1 MENIFPNFQ
10 ENENNQ
16 DFDFDNTIINNN
28 NEIDDIN
35 EEFPNY
41 QIMHKNYNLST
52 INNDNNNI
60 HKIPFL
66 FQVKNNSFKNDSNQE
81 KKFLIQFNNKMK
93 TNINTNKNMAPKDNY
108 SKRTNHSIRKIGN
121 NQNSFSYKVNNK
133 NKDVS
138 KLTSSHKNST
148 IDTENINPNINI
160 KKENYSQLIDI
171 PRSEYCLY
179 RGKNIIFMG
188 RGMETGEYK
197 FTGTKII
204 MKENLNQNKNIEINE
219 EEIYN
224 EIMRRK
230 NKTKKP
236 KKLQYIILDKFFTT
250 LEYDGKPVKKI
261 IKEEQEQKQIEIEE
275 KEKEKHKKKHKL
287 NIFFKNKNRNKSYD
301 YQDKRMQI
309 PKELQEWKKFKILNH
324 NNSSYG
330 ENFRYQNN
338 DYIFPNDF
346 YSKFLFEQI
355 NIIRC
360 NPQSYIQ
367 YIEKAK
373 EYIIKDISGRLIYN
387 GKIKIALNEGVLAFN
402 KAIDFLKNVG
412 KMKKLEFNQLITI
425 PYPQNE
431 NDIKDINYM
440 KYKVDNIIK
449 NGIFINSY
457 WREIIKDPEICFLF
471 MIIDDVGVKSGMRR
485 NDILNPKI
493 KYIGISSKEING
505 NFACY
510 ITLSE

>member
-10 ENENNQ
+10 ENDNIQ
-16 DFDFDNTIINNN
+16 DFDFDNKTINNN

-35 EEFPNY
+35 EESLNY
-41 QIMHKNYNLST
+41 KIKHKNDNLSK
-52 INNDNNNI
+52 IKNHNNKRN
-60 HKIPFL
+60 KIPIL
-66 FQVKNNSFKNDSNQE
+66 FQVKSNSFINDSNQE
-81 KKFLIQFNNKMK
+81 KKILIQFNNKMK
-93 TNINTNKNMAPKDNY
+93 KNNNDIKNKGPKDNC
-108 SKRTNHSIRKIGN
+108 SKRSIHSGRNIGN
-121 NQNSFSYKVNNK
+121 NKKSFSYKDDNK
-133 NKDVS
+133 NKNVS
-138 KLTSSHKNST
+138 KFISSHKNAT

-160 KKENYSQLIDI
+160 KNEKYSELIDI
-171 PRSEYCLY
+171 PRSEYGLY
-179 RGKNIIFMG
+179 KGKNIIFMG
-188 RGMETGEYK
+188 GGMETGEYK
-197 FTGTKII
+197 FKSSKII
-204 MKENLNQNKNIEINE
+204 LKEKLIQNKKIDINDEEINK
-219 EEIYN
+219 EIV
-224 EIMRRK
+224 RRK

-250 LEYDGKPVKKI
+250 LEYDGKPEKTV
-261 IKEEQEQKQIEIEE
+261 IKEEQKQKQIEIEAID
-275 KEKEKHKKKHKL
+275 KQKNHKL
-287 NIFFKNKNRNKSYD
+287 NIFFKNKNRNKSYE
-301 YQDKRMQI
+301 YQQDRRIQI
-309 PKELQEWKKFKILNH
+309 PIEIQEWKKFKILNH

-338 DYIFPNDF
+338 DNIPNDF

-355 NIIRC
+355 NIIRS

-373 EYIIKDISGRLIYN
+373 DNIIKDISGRLIYN

-402 KAIDFLKNVG
+402 KAIDILKNVG
-412 KMKKLEFNQLITI
+412 NMKNLEFNQLITI
-425 PYPQNE
+425 PYPENE

-440 KYKVDNIIK
+440 KYKVENMLK
-449 NGIFINSY
+449 NGIFIKSY

-471 MIIDDVGVKSGMRR
+471 MIIDDVGAKSGMRR
-485 NDILNPKI
+485 NDILNPNI